1 VGEAA
6 SVHDWLADHTG
17 YRFKNPALLEQAL
30 AHRSWCAENDNA
42 PSNERLEFLGDAV
55 LGWVVADLVV
65 AKYPDLPEGAL
76 TDLRKALV
84 NAETLASIAGDL
96 DLGRWL
102 LLGAGEENAGGR
114 GKTSILAD
122 ALEAVIGAL
131 YLDGGVAKSR
141 SFVRKLVSKRMR
153 EVAKRLHLL
162 DSRSLLIRVCTREFG
177 RPPVVETTSSGA
189 AHEPTF
195 GATIVV
201 EGEAVASGRGRSKK
215 AAIQDAS
222 ARALDV
228 LTSRGVDIS
237 RA

>member
-1 VGEAA
+1 MGEQAT
-6 SVHDWLADHTG
+6 VHDWLAALSG
-17 YRFKNPALLEQAL
+17 YRFKDPALLEQAL
-30 AHRSWCAENDNA
+30 AHRSWCAENDGA

-84 NAETLASIAGDL
+84 NAETLAAVAADL
-96 DLGRWL
+96 GLGRWL

-114 GKTSILAD
+114 EKTSILSD

-131 YLDGGVAKSR
+131 YLDAGVTKSR
-141 SFVRKLVSKRMR
+141 SFVRKLVTKRMR
-153 EVAKRLHLL
+153 EVVKHLHLL
-162 DSRSLLIRVCTREFG
+162 DARSLLIRVCTREFG

-195 GATIVV
+195 GATIVI
-201 EGEAVASGRGRSKK
+201 EGESMASGRGRSKK

-222 ARALDV
+222 ARALDI
-228 LTSRGVDIS
+228 LSSRGVDIA